1 MIMTDIDLN
10 FYIRKVASLAQDL
23 KVDLHHGT
31 RKSLNVSSELKK
43 LCKTSPYYREIY
55 DYIID
60 YKQYNIALRDQGCFQ
75 FSESRNSSGEQELR
89 YAYYPNPYQF
99 IDFKKEVKS
108 IQELFDSG
116 ELTDI
121 EYQQLINEAEFILD
135 IPLVRYDYSPSQY
148 EEKFHPASHFHIG
161 FHSNNRWPVGRILNP
176 LIFFIKIISMYYADI
191 WKENFNND
199 PLSLNDL
206 YERSK
211 TESYNVPL
219 NYFGVED
226 KKRLVIF

>member
-1 MIMTDIDLN
+1 MTDIDLN
-10 FYIRKVASLAQDL
+10 FYIRKVAFLAQEL
-23 KVDLHHGT
+23 KIDLHHGP
-31 RKSLNVSSELKK
+31 RNSLQVSIELKK

-60 YKQYNIALRDQGCFQ
+60 YNQYNISLIDQGCFQ
-75 FSESRNSSGEQELR
+75 FSESRNSEGEQELR

-108 IQELFDSG
+108 IQELFDNG

-135 IPLVRYDYSPSQY
+135 IPLIRYDYSPSQY
-148 EEKFHPASHFHIG
+148 DEKFHPASHFHIG
-161 FHSNNRWPVGRILNP
+161 FHSDNRWPVAKVLNP
-176 LIFFIKIISMYYADI
+176 LIFFIKIISMYYKSV
-191 WKENFNND
+191 WVENFNNNEV
-199 PLSLNDL
+199 SLNDL

-211 TESYNVPL
+211 SESYNVPIS
-219 NYFGVED
+219 YFGNED
-226 KKRLVIF
+226 KKRLVLF

>member
-1 MIMTDIDLN
+1 MTDIDLN
-10 FYIRKVASLAQDL
+10 FYIRKVAFLSQEL
-23 KVDLHHGT
+23 KIDLHHGP
-31 RKSLNVSSELKK
+31 RNSLQVYSELKK

-60 YKQYNIALRDQGCFQ
+60 YNQYNISLIDQGCFQ
-75 FSESRNSSGEQELR
+75 FSESRNSEGEQELR

-108 IQELFDSG
+108 IQELFDNG

-135 IPLVRYDYSPSQY
+135 IPLIRYDYSPSQY
-148 EEKFHPASHFHIG
+148 DEKFHPASHFHIG
-161 FHSNNRWPVGRILNP
+161 FHSDNRWPVAKVLNP
-176 LIFFIKIISMYYADI
+176 LIFFIKIISMYYKSV
-191 WKENFNND
+191 WVENFNNNEV
-199 PLSLNDL
+199 SLNDL

-211 TESYNVPL
+211 SESYNVPIS
-219 NYFGVED
+219 YFGNED
-226 KKRLVIF
+226 KKRLVLF